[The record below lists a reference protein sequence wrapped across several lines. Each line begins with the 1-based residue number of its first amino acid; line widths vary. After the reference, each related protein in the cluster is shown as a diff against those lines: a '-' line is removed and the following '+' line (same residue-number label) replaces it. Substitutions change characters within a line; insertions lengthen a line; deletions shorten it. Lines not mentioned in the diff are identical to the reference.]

1 MPAVVGTTSFQWTGS
16 GFASLTFAHTATG
29 DPLYVCASIS
39 DNVKEYRTVTYAGIQ
54 LERIGRVT
62 GSAFSQEWWFLANP
76 PAGTA
81 NVIVSLLQSTEWL
94 AVSARNVSGVDL
106 DGFAKN
112 LTTAAATSVAPALTI
127 PSAPGDLVLD
137 FLSQNANS
145 QVYTPGAGQTQ
156 DWAISATGNDHYSA
170 GSRKAGAASVPMS
183 WGLSISTP
191 WLYSAISIP
200 AAGTIP
206 PVDTRVTQDA
216 IEVLTQPV
224 LPEARVSKYA
234 VEVLSVS
241 VARVWVSQMV
251 IETISLPPAPARIS
265 QVAVETITIPPSP
278 GRVSQVAVETLFA
291 QPSAS
296 GFKPTVWMGD
306 GFSNPW
312 IE

>member
-1 MPAVVGTTSFQWTGS
+1 MPHTS
-16 GFASLTFAHTATG
+16 TG

-39 DNVKEYRTVTYAGIQ
+39 DNVKEYSRVTYAGIL

-81 NVIVSLLQSTEWL
+81 NVVATLLSSTEWL
-94 AVSARNVSGVDL
+94 ALAARNVSGVDL

-112 LTTAAATSVAPALTI
+112 LTTAAATSTAPSLTI
-127 PSAPGDLVLD
+127 PSAVGDLVLD

-170 GSRKAGAASVPMS
+170 GSREAGAASVVMS

-200 AAGTIP
+200 AVGTIP

-216 IEVLTQPV
+216 VEILTLPI

-234 VEVLSVS
+234 VEVLQVA
-241 VARVWVSQMV
+241 VARAWV
-251 IETISLPPAPARIS
+251 S
-265 QVAVETITIPPSP
+265 QVAVESLHLPATP
-278 GRVSQVAVETLFA
+278 GRVSQVAVETLYR
-291 QPSAS
+291 QPSAPS
-296 GFKPTVWMGD
+296 GPPSGAWMGD
-306 GFSNPW
+306 GASNPW